1 MKIKGKQLE
10 DTLRSEDAPFT
21 AIYSTSIQSSSLEG
35 ALRFKCKNGDSV
47 AMSKGQAVYL
57 SGVSGDV
64 PLVQLADADGAST
77 MPAVGLTEGAASVN
91 AEVYVVS
98 FGNLTGL
105 NTAALGTDIVGKSV
119 YVNTTAGGLTVTPPS
134 GSSAKLQNIGQVV
147 REHGTE
153 GIIKVGGAG
162 RTAATP
168 NLDQGKFFVGNASNQ
183 STQSAYTV
191 PTADGSADQMLQT
204 DGAGAVTFVNP
215 KSASFLTLGE
225 NEPLTDQTSQ
235 VEFKTTN
242 GAQNGQGWRVPL
254 AGEVTHLSVQFD
266 CVSSINTVNFS
277 LYLYKNGTQQ
287 GTAYNVQVNATGDF
301 GASFALAT
309 PLSFSAGDRIG
320 IRAAHSATGCTTTDH
335 AVLVRLVTDTY

>member
-1 MKIKGKQLE
+1 MRIKGKQLE

-64 PLVQLADADGAST
+64 PLVQLADADGAGT
-77 MPAVGLTEGAASVN
+77 MPAVGLTEGAANVN

-119 YVNTTAGGLTVTPPS
+119 YVDTTAGGLTVTPPA
-134 GSSAKLQNIGQVV
+134 GASSKLQNIGQIV
-147 REHGTE
+147 REHGSA

-215 KSASFLTLGE
+215 KSASYLCFGE
-225 NEPLTDQTSQ
+225 NEPMTDQTTE

-242 GAQNGQGWRVPL
+242 GAQNGQGWRVPV
-254 AGEVTHLSVQFD
+254 AGEITHVSAQFD
-266 CVSSINTVNFS
+266 CVSHISTANFR
-277 LYLYKNGTQQ
+277 LHLYKNGIKQTP
-287 GTAYNVQVNATGDF
+287 AYNIQVNSTGDF
-301 GASFALAT
+301 GGSFTLAT
-309 PLSFSAGDRIG
+309 PLSFNAGDRVG
-320 IRAAHSATGCTTTDH
+320 VRSDHSATGCTTTDH
-335 AVLVRLVTDTY
+335 AVLVRVVTDTY